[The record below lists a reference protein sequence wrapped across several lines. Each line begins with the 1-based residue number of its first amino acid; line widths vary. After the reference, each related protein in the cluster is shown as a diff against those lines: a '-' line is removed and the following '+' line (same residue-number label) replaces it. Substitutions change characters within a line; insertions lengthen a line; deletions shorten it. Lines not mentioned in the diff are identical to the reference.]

1 MNFIK
6 KNMNESIKE
15 IKGKHFSVGNK
26 AFVVTGSLPENV
38 DTQKRNVLTT
48 ETNFHYYSRKIKEAL
63 S

>member
-1 MNFIK
+1 
-6 KNMNESIKE
+6 MNESIKE